1 MTTIAFLV
9 TALWRGSVNL
19 WRRLRRRRID
29 WVRMELSGALPELTE
44 PLVWWQR
51 GFGGVATPVSL
62 QLLRRRFE
70 RLADDPHIRGVVLII
85 RDLSA
90 GWASIQSLHEI
101 LRLYRDAGKRVVAYL
116 PAADTR
122 TYFAACGAD
131 TVLMPPTAYL
141 NLTGLRVEL
150 TFFGDALR
158 LAGLEAEVIAVSPYK
173 SGGDQLTRASLSPEA
188 REQLE
193 RLMDD
198 RFSMLVE
205 TIATARG
212 LSDERV
218 RALVDRAPFRA
229 AAGCEAGLLDGA
241 LYEDELE
248 AYLQRLD
255 SEATPRTAPAPVSS
269 ASGNPEL
276 ALIDWLQADRW
287 LPLPPA
293 RRERRFVGV
302 IPIIGAIATGPS
314 RRSPL
319 PLPILGGSLAGS
331 DTIVQALRRAERD
344 TRVAAVVM
352 HIDSP
357 GGDSFASDLIWREAL
372 RLSRH
377 KPLVVSM
384 GDVAASGG
392 YYIAA
397 PARAIVAR
405 PATLTGSIGVYAVRP
420 NGAALL
426 KRARIGVDVISRGA
440 NSGLFSPLRPLE
452 ASERDALTR
461 TVFETYAIFKDR
473 VREGRGIE
481 EERLEPMAGGRVWTG
496 REAAL
501 FGLVD
506 DLGGLPAAVARAREL
521 ASLPSDPRPTLLIVR
536 GGGRRDLLPRPFPS
550 DEPRGWLP
558 ALLEEALRTRVL
570 TALPFVFREA

>member
-1 MTTIAFLV
+1 MATLMYLL
-9 TALWRGSVNL
+9 TALWRGSVNF

-29 WVRMELSGALPELTE
+29 WVRMEVSGALPELAE
-44 PLVWWQR
+44 PLVWWQSR
-51 GFGGVATPVSL
+51 FGGVATPVSL
-62 QLLRRRFE
+62 QILRRRFE
-70 RLADDPHIRGVVLII
+70 RLADDPHIRGVVLVI
-85 RDLSA
+85 RDLAA
-90 GWASIQSLHEI
+90 GWAGIQGLHEI
-101 LRLYRDAGKRVVAYL
+101 LHIYRDAGKRVVAYL
-116 PAADTR
+116 PSADTR
-122 TYFAACGAD
+122 AYFAACGAD
-131 TVLMPPTAYL
+131 RVVMPPTAYL
-141 NLTGLRVEL
+141 NLTGLRVEVTL
-150 TFFGDALR
+150 FGDALR

-173 SGGDQLTRASLSPEA
+173 SAGDQLARASLSPEA

-193 RLMDD
+193 RLIDD
-198 RFSMLVE
+198 RFTMLVE
-205 TIATARG
+205 TISAARSLG
-212 LSDERV
+212 NEQV
-218 RALVDRAPFRA
+218 RALIDRAPFRA
-229 AAGCEAGLLDGA
+229 GAACKAGLLDAA

-248 AYLQRLD
+248 AYLRRLD
-255 SEATPRTAPAPVSS
+255 ETATPETTTP
-269 ASGNPEL
+269 GKGGDGL

-293 RRERRFVGV
+293 RREHRFVGV
-302 IPIIGAIATGPS
+302 IPVVGAIATGTS

-319 PLPILGGSLAGS
+319 PLPILGGNLAGS
-331 DTIVQALRRAERD
+331 DTIAQALRRAERD
-344 TRVAAVVM
+344 NRVAAVVM

-372 RLSRH
+372 RLSRR

-392 YYIAA
+392 YYIAT
-397 PARAIVAR
+397 PARVIVAR
-405 PATLTGSIGVYAVRP
+405 PATLTGSIGVLAVRP
-420 NGAALL
+420 NGATLL
-426 KRARIGVDVISRGA
+426 ERARIGVGVISRGA

-452 ASERDALTR
+452 ANERDALTR

-481 EERLEPMAGGRVWTG
+481 EEQLEPIAGGRVWTG

-521 ASLPSDPRPTLLIVR
+521 ASLPPDPRPPLLMVR
-536 GGGRRDLLPRPFPS
+536 GGGRRDLLPRPFPPA
-550 DEPRGWLP
+550 EPPSFLS

-570 TALPFVFREA
+570 AALPFVFREA